1 MILEELAFLAL
12 AAIAVGTALA
22 ALLVRELVHTI
33 LWVSVF
39 FVSLSGLYFL
49 LSAPFL
55 GVLQL
60 GVYAGAVT
68 ILLLF
73 GVMVTRKRI
82 FAREA
87 ATGIGPFPL
96 ALALLAIVVLSVV
109 AASLPQQQTVVRV
122 VRRDPPLDLAL
133 QPRRSVARPPRV
145 RHAER
150 PRGRDLPRPGGPRM
164 TELSVASLLFLSGT
178 LLAVGLFGILTRRN
192 FILLLIAVEI
202 AMNAAILNFVYF
214 AAFSG
219 TPAVSRARRS
229 PSSSSASPRPRSR
242 SASPSC
248 SP

>member
-1 MILEELAFLAL
+1 VIVEELAFLAL

-39 FVSLSGLYFL
+39 FVSLSGIYFL

-96 ALALLAIVVLSVV
+96 ALGLLAIVVLSVV
-109 AASLPQQQTVVRV
+109 AASLPQPVTVVRSYDV
-122 VRRDPPLDLAL
+122 AL
-133 QPRRSVARPPRV
+133 
-145 RHAER
+145 
-150 PRGRDLPRPGGPRM
+150 
-164 TELSVASLLFLSGT
+164 LSTTLFNQDGAWLVLLGLVMLSALSG
-178 LLAVGLFGILTRRN
+178 
-192 FILLLIAVEI
+192 
-202 AMNAAILNFVYF
+202 AIYLVRE
-214 AAFSG
+214 G
-219 TPAVSRARRS
+219 RE
-229 PSSSSASPRPRSR
+229 
-242 SASPSC
+242 
-248 SP
+248 